1 MNGNRNI
8 AVLVKQVPHPDHF
21 HKVTIDPEK
30 MVIRREGIPT
40 ASNPLDKVALEVAL
54 RVREALPAGVEI
66 HAFSMG
72 PPSAREVLDEA
83 LTMGADKAFLLCD
96 RALAGADTLA
106 TARALAAALKRFGPY
121 CLIAA
126 GSETVDGGTGQV
138 PPQVAEFLGIPHV
151 TSAVS
156 LSMLAPASP
165 GEPLCAAVER
175 KVERGRVRLRVMLPA
190 VISFARGAAEPRIP
204 SALDVVKASRKPVEV
219 MSLKELGLRP
229 DEVGLSGS
237 PTRVIGLHQAK
248 QARRAGGEIFTGKA
262 SEAVDAA
269 LRRLKELGAL

>member
-21 HKVTIDPEK
+21 HKVVIDPEK

-40 ASNPLDKVALEVAL
+40 ASNPLDKVALEVAF
-54 RVREALPAGVEI
+54 RVREVLPAGVEI

-83 LTMGADKAFLLCD
+83 LAMGADKAFLLCD

-138 PPQVAEFLGIPHV
+138 PPQVAEFLGVPHV

-156 LSMLAPASP
+156 LSMPASA
-165 GEPLCAAVER
+165 GGPLWATVER

-219 MSLKELGLRP
+219 LSLKDLGLRP

-262 SEAVDAA
+262 SDAVDAA